1 MNVTLPTRGTLQ
13 CWLIQEYSLQ
23 PRSRHDAIPRYSG
36 LADIMIRQCCGLL
49 RERRPRKTCD
59 ICKQTNATSLCW
71 RISLAVHHVALVK
84 PITIKRGGPLSYP
97 PGPVE
102 ARFPVS
108 RSNHS
113 QPPIAPRFG
122 TVGCCGSHLTPY
134 CCIHSKKL
142 VY

>member
-49 RERRPRKTCD
+49 RERRPRKTCA
-59 ICKQTNATSLCW
+59 ICRQTNATSLCW
-71 RISLAVHHVALVK
+71 RISLAVQHVAFVIDHNDRAWWTSLV
-84 PITIKRGGPLSYP
+84 SSW
-97 PGPVE
+97 PVE